1 MLPGGLPLSALERA
15 TVESLANRI
24 ADGARADA
32 RLQVPVLSHW
42 LRCLRRRSQRH
53 RLTWGI

>member
-1 MLPGGLPLSALERA
+1 LSALERA

-32 RLQVPVLSHW
+32 RLQIPVL
-42 LRCLRRRSQRH
+42 
-53 RLTWGI
+53 